1 MKTTA
6 ISANELMLGNWVQ
19 RKIVIPAL
27 EEAMYHRVD
36 CEMIRDC
43 LFYKDN
49 WAYEPIP
56 LSAEILERYGN
67 GRRAITFYDEE
78 QGPLLTATVNVPYL
92 ELKDDEVIVKDYSE
106 NEGILQS
113 MIDNG
118 IVSEP
123 IDTVPLGFVEGHV
136 CKFLL

>member
-1 MKTTA
+1 MNTQETKRFNIKTKYIQSSDA
-6 ISANELMLGNWVQ
+6 IMA
-19 RKIVIPAL
+19 
-27 EEAMYHRVD
+27 
-36 CEMIRDC
+36 
-43 LFYKDN
+43 
-49 WAYEPIP
+49 
-56 LSAEILERYGN
+56 LERYGN